1 MINASRDPTQLR
13 TPEQKRR
20 LLLELLAETEPQE
33 QLVPLSFA
41 QERIWFLDQLRP
53 GDNAHNLTSGLRLS
67 GELDLPALERAFL
80 RVVSRQHALRTVF
93 VTVRGEPRQCV
104 LPVAFQQIPLSD
116 LTRLPEQSLE
126 GEAYRIARVEAR
138 RPFDLS
144 KGPLVRVR
152 LLKLRASEHILLFTV
167 HHIVSDGL
175 SMGLFIDD
183 LAVFYEKEIGA
194 TPLGLVPL
202 PVQYSDYAEW
212 SRTAVDS
219 GELNAQLDYWRKRL
233 SGAPHFLNLPADRSR
248 PREQSLEAA
257 SHSCPLADDLT
268 RGSRTICK
276 VQQATMFSFFLAAS
290 IILLHRYTGTED
302 ICVGVPVSGRD
313 QVELERIIGLF
324 VNLLVIRIDLSGD
337 PRFTNVLARVQRA
350 LLEAHANQN
359 VSFEALVQEVQ
370 PERSLI
376 HHPLVQV
383 MTTGFEAPLG
393 GRSFG
398 PLSAKP
404 YAVSGGASQFDL
416 SNYFVEA
423 ADGQIW
429 WQIDYSTALFDRA
442 RIDRMRGHFEQL
454 TRSVIQNPERPI
466 SRLHLITSDEE
477 QLMSQWNDT
486 RAECPPVCVHE
497 LFEQQ
502 RRATPERR
510 AVEFDGKYLS
520 YSRLND
526 KAEQL
531 SWRLIEAGAGPGK
544 LVGICIERSLE
555 MVVGLLAILKT
566 GAAYVPLDPVYPLE
580 RLALIMED
588 AGVRILLIR
597 RGLSPQLEHL
607 CELVV
612 YVDDKPQRQG
622 KRCKRQEADSL
633 AYVIYTSG
641 STGRPNGV
649 AVPHRAVVNLLN
661 SMRRKPGLDKTDRLL
676 AVTTIAFDIAALEIF
691 LPLTVGAAV
700 VVARAETAADGSKL
714 LDAIR
719 RRSITA
725 MQATPATWRL
735 LLEAGWTREIAQ
747 LKVLCGGESLP
758 ADLASRLAARSDSVW
773 NLYGPTE
780 TTIWSACYRLSKE
793 NTVPIGKPIENTQLH
808 VLDRHLQRVPIG
820 VPGELFIGG
829 AGVAKGYWNRIDL
842 TTQRFLPDSFAQ
854 DQSSLL
860 FRTGDEVRLNT
871 SGNVEFLRR
880 LDSQVKIRGFRIE
893 LGEVE
898 AALARCEGVLE
909 SAVVVREDAPGEPRL
924 VGYTVPQE
932 GQSLQPP
939 NLQAALRRTLA
950 EYMIPLIVVI
960 DRLPLTP
967 TGKVD
972 RSRLMSGKFAP
983 VNSHEILLPRDEI
996 EHTLATT
1003 WEDLLGLHPVGV
1015 RDSFFDLGGH
1025 SLLAARLFARIQEKF
1040 GASLP
1045 LATLFH
1051 EPTIEHLAN
1060 QLRHH
1065 NLVTNSCLEP
1075 LNSGGTRPPLFLG
1088 GSNPRYLEISRRLGP
1103 DQPVY
1108 KMDLYAAAE
1117 RRVAAGL
1124 QPYNNLEEYAAEFVR
1139 EIRAV
1144 QPRGPYFLGG
1154 GCDGGI
1160 LSLEIAR
1167 QIQARGEQVGL
1178 LVLWET
1184 PRTGFFERDW
1194 YGTAVHIIL
1203 KLAQA
1208 LTRGDIHALTARVS
1222 ALTDGIGSHPVL
1234 TAEQMRHL
1242 YIYNSYWAAIR
1253 RYTPPEYLG
1262 AITIIR
1268 AQKQHRFYKDV
1279 AFGWNRIATQGIEV
1293 QSVPGDHYSCF
1304 TEFFPEFTRIL
1315 AAILERAQ
1323 TLQTHSQ
1330 SASVKRLR

>member
-1 MINASRDPTQLR
+1 MINASTEPTPPR

-20 LLLELLAETEPQE
+20 LLLELLAETEPKE
-33 QLVPLSFA
+33 QLVRLSFA
-41 QERIWFLDQLRP
+41 QERIWFLAQLRRF
-53 GDNAHNLTSGLRLS
+53 DSAHNLTSGLRLS
-67 GELDLPALERAFL
+67 GELDVPALERAIL

-93 VTVRGEPRQCV
+93 VTVRGEPRQSV
-104 LPVAFQQIPLSD
+104 LPVALQPIPLSD

-126 GEAYRIARVEAR
+126 SEAYRIARVEAR

-144 KGPLVRVR
+144 NGPLVRVR
-152 LLKLRASEHILLFTV
+152 LLKLRASEHILLFAV
-167 HHIVSDGL
+167 HHIISDGL
-175 SMGLFIDD
+175 SIGLFVDD
-183 LAVFYEKEIGA
+183 LAAFYEEETGA
-194 TPLGLVPL
+194 TPLGLLRL
-202 PVQYSDYAEW
+202 PVQYTDYAEW
-212 SRTAVDS
+212 SRTALDS
-219 GELNAQLDYWRKRL
+219 GELGAQLDYWRKRL

-248 PREQSLEAA
+248 PREQSLEVA
-257 SHSCPLADDLT
+257 SQSCPLADDLT
-268 RGSRTICK
+268 RGVSTICK
-276 VQQATMFSFFLAAS
+276 EQQATMFSFFLAGS
-290 IILLHRYTGTED
+290 IILLSRYTRMED
-302 ICVGVPVSGRD
+302 ICVGVPVSGRN
-313 QVELERIIGLF
+313 QVELEGIIGLF

-337 PRFTNVLARVQRA
+337 PRFTDILARVQRA
-350 LLEAHANQN
+350 LIEAHANQD
-359 VSFEALVQEVQ
+359 VSFEALVRELQ
-370 PERSLI
+370 PERSLT

-383 MTTGFEAPLG
+383 MTTGFKAPLG
-393 GRSFG
+393 SRNFG

-416 SNYFVEA
+416 SNYFIETA
-423 ADGQIW
+423 AGQFW
-429 WQIDYSTALFDRA
+429 WQIDYGTALFDHA

-454 TRSVIQNPERPI
+454 IRAIIQNPERPI
-466 SRLHLITSDEE
+466 SRLPLLTAGEE
-477 QLMSQWNDT
+477 KLMSQWNNT
-486 RAECPPVCVHE
+486 PAEFPAVCVHE
-497 LFEQQ
+497 LFEEQ
-502 RRATPERR
+502 RRVTPERT
-510 AVEFDGKYLS
+510 AVEFDGKCLS

-544 LVGICIERSLE
+544 LVGICVERSLE

-566 GAAYVPLDPVYPLE
+566 GAAYVPLDPAYPLE
-580 RLALIMED
+580 RLAFIMED
-588 AGVRILLIR
+588 AGVRTLLIR
-597 RGLSPQLEHL
+597 RGLYPQLEHL
-607 CELVV
+607 CEFVV
-612 YVDDKPQRQG
+612 YVDDRPQKQN
-622 KRCKRQEADSL
+622 KRCAHQEADSL

-661 SMRRKPGLDKTDRLL
+661 SMRHKPGLDEGDRLL

-691 LPLTVGAAV
+691 LPLAVGATI
-700 VVARAETAADGSKL
+700 VVARVETAADGSKL

-735 LLEAGWTREIAQ
+735 LLAAGWTRETAQ

-758 ADLASRLAARSDSVW
+758 VDLASQLTARSDSVW

-780 TTIWSACYRLSKE
+780 TTIWSACYRLSNE
-793 NTVPIGKPIENTQLH
+793 NIVPIGKPIRNTQLH

-820 VPGELFIGG
+820 IPGELFIGG
-829 AGVAKGYWNRIDL
+829 AGVAKGYWNRIEL
-842 TTQRFLPDSFAQ
+842 TTQRFLPDPFTRN
-854 DQSSLL
+854 QSSVL
-860 FRTGDEVRLNT
+860 FRTGDEVCLNA
-871 SGNVEFLRR
+871 SGDVEFLRR

-893 LGEVE
+893 LAEVE
-898 AALARCEGVLE
+898 AALARCEGVLQ
-909 SAVVVREDAPGEPRL
+909 SAVVVREDAPGEHRL
-924 VGYTVPQE
+924 VGYVVARA
-932 GQSLQPP
+932 GLLLLPP
-939 NLQAALRRTLA
+939 NLQAALRGTLA

-967 TGKVD
+967 NGKVD
-972 RSRLMSGKFAP
+972 RGRLVSEEFAP
-983 VNSHEILLPRDEI
+983 VNSYEMLRPRDEI
-996 EHTLATT
+996 EYGLATI
-1003 WEDLLGLHPVGV
+1003 WEELLRLHPVGV

-1025 SLLAARLFARIQEKF
+1025 SLLAGRLFARIQEKF

-1060 QLRHH
+1060 QLRHRH
-1065 NLVTNSCLEP
+1065 AITNSCLEP
-1075 LNSGGTRPPLFLG
+1075 LNTSGTRPPLFMG

-1103 DQPVY
+1103 GQPVY

-1124 QPYNNLEEYAAEFVR
+1124 QPYTNLEEYAAEFVN
-1139 EIRAV
+1139 EIRAI
-1144 QPRGPYFLGG
+1144 QPSGPYFLGG

-1167 QIQARGEQVGL
+1167 QIRARGDQVGL

-1184 PRTGFFERDW
+1184 PMKGFFERDW
-1194 YGTAVHIIL
+1194 CGTALDIIHRL
-1203 KLAQA
+1203 VQA
-1208 LTRGDIHALTARVS
+1208 LAGNDVKASTARIV
-1222 ALTDGIGSHPVL
+1222 THPLL
-1234 TAEQMRHL
+1234 TAEQTRHQ

-1253 RYTPPEYLG
+1253 RYTPPKYLG

-1268 AQKQHRFYKDV
+1268 ARKQRRFYKDI

-1293 QSVPGDHYSCF
+1293 HSVPGDHSSYF
-1304 TEFFPEFTRIL
+1304 TEFFPEFTRVL

-1323 TLQTHSQ
+1323 TLQAHTQ
-1330 SASVKRLR
+1330 NAYVASSE